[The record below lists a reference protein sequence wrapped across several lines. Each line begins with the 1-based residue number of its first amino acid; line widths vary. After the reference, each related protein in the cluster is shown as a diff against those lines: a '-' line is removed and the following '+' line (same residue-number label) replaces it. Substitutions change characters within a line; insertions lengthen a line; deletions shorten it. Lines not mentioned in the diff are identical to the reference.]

1 MAMPKYTAAKT
12 HTVLFVRVLYPSR
25 DNDETSMLVSLSRTG
40 LEDGMIRSRN
50 TTTPKPPMKCVDDL
64 QNSRLS
70 GSCSTFSSTVPP
82 VVVYP
87 ETASNRALMT
97 EKGPP
102 QRTYGSIPKMKDD
115 VHERTMI
122 I

>member
-1 MAMPKYTAAKT
+1 
-12 HTVLFVRVLYPSR
+12 
-25 DNDETSMLVSLSRTG
+25 
-40 LEDGMIRSRN
+40 MIRSRN

-70 GSCSTFSSTVPP
+70 GSCPTLASTVPP

-87 ETASNRALMT
+87 ETASKRALMT

-102 QRTYGSIPKMKDD
+102 QRTYGSIPKMKDN